1 MDFLFKMNYLI
12 FFLQIEEN
20 LENFAK
26 LIQQKKSKKGKKR
39 KFFKLKY
46 LNF

>member
-26 LIQQKKSKKGKKR
+26 LIQQTQALKEKKCKEI
-39 KFFKLKY
+39 FEFLMF
-46 LNF
+46 L